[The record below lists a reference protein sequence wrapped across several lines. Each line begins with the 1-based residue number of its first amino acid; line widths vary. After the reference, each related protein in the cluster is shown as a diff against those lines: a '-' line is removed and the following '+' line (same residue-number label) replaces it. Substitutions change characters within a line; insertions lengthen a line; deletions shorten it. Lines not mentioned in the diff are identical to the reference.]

1 MDISNQVTVG
11 YKMKRGNYAVSDN
24 DGHSDSASAGI
35 TSASIVTRTYT
46 RSSYVRNGQG
56 TEGGVCDC
64 SARDRQQAATMC
76 EAYCVQGES
85 LQRDITQQKEWSSW
99 SVAITLG
106 ETRVVITQTDSGG
119 TRLRASS
126 IRNLVR
132 SVQVPSGK
140 ELVLT
145 NESV

>member
-24 DGHSDSASAGI
+24 DRHSDSASTGI
-35 TSASIVTRTYT
+35 TSTSVVTRTYT
-46 RSSYVRNGQG
+46 RTSYVSNVKRS
-56 TEGGVCDC
+56 EGGLCDC
-64 SARDRQQAATMC
+64 SVRDRQEAATMC
-76 EAYCVQGES
+76 EAYCVQRES

-99 SVAITLG
+99 SMAITLG
-106 ETRVVITQTDSGG
+106 QTRVVITQTDSGG
-119 TRLRASS
+119 TQLRASS
-126 IRNLVR
+126 IRHLVQG
-132 SVQVPSGK
+132 VQASPGK